1 MHALMCMCDVQ
12 EPEASLE
19 GLGGTY
25 FFMNEAGKR
34 SAIVKPCDEEPLAP
48 CNPKVRPCVPL
59 FVFSPCACEACRIA
73 CVTHISKA
81 RLGRPAIQTQL
92 EQAEEPLNHAIPT

>member
-1 MHALMCMCDVQ
+1 MLQLLIARAPLQ

-48 CNPKVRPCVPL
+48 CNPKVSGASCSTLWSSHV
-59 FVFSPCACEACRIA
+59 
-73 CVTHISKA
+73 A
-81 RLGRPAIQTQL
+81 RSYQ
-92 EQAEEPLNHAIPT
+92 

>member
-48 CNPKVRPCVPL
+48 CNPKVLLVCH
-59 FVFSPCACEACRIA
+59 VFPSWCSHL
-73 CVTHISKA
+73 V
-81 RLGRPAIQTQL
+81 
-92 EQAEEPLNHAIPT
+92 HAKLVELHA